1 MPPIVSALGLF
12 YFSKAHTLFNLTF
25 WKSDFLLVKFLNLCP
40 FVICKREKDW
50 VHSWYTFFF
59 RLHNCSDY
67 TIRILKI
74 CDHLWDYILQV
85 NAVMCL
91 WYFYYCVPP
100 KTEWDYFCSFYH
112 HWNKNN
118 SYPIY
123 IIDWLR
129 LFLIY
134 FICRC
139 KNSIRIY

>member
-25 WKSDFLLVKFLNLCP
+25 WKSDFLLVKFLNLFP
-40 FVICKREKDW
+40 LVICKREKDW

-59 RLHNCSDY
+59 QITQLFRLHNQDTKNLWSFMRLHFTRECSN
-67 TIRILKI
+67 
-74 CDHLWDYILQV
+74 V
-85 NAVMCL
+85 

-100 KTEWDYFCSFYH
+100 KAEWDYFCSFYN

-118 SYPIY
+118 SYLIY